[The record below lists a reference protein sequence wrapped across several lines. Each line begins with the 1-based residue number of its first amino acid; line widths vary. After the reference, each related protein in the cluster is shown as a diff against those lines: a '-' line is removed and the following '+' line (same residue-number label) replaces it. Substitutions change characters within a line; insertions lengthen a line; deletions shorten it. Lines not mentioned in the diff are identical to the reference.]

1 MATDNYQLTLNRW
14 EFPKPLHPNKA
25 NFRFVAQIRFF
36 GEKGS
41 PETANNALPG
51 LDSYWECDWR
61 KHEDRRYVG
70 PDVTNGE
77 PGNYGMVDPAKIN
90 PYEKVAFLVRA
101 SRLQSINFTLYDV
114 DRKDFWDKLL
124 GVLAKVVEGLLG
136 RLKDVL
142 PGSIDLPDSVKATIT
157 RALAG
162 PGDRIIGTAGKIFPD
177 PPVDDSVSFTIR
189 DGDYKGTYK
198 INFGVTRLSRA
209 S

>member
-14 EFPKPLHPNKA
+14 EFPKPLHPHKA

-77 PGNYGMVDPAKIN
+77 PA
-90 PYEKVAFLVRA
+90 
-101 SRLQSINFTLYDV
+101 
-114 DRKDFWDKLL
+114 
-124 GVLAKVVEGLLG
+124 
-136 RLKDVL
+136 
-142 PGSIDLPDSVKATIT
+142 IT
-157 RALAG
+157 EWS
-162 PGDRIIGTAGKIFPD
+162 T
-177 PPVDDSVSFTIR
+177 PPRSTPMRRWPF
-189 DGDYKGTYK
+189 
-198 INFGVTRLSRA
+198 
-209 S
+209 